1 VAAEEADSETESKTV
16 FIVGVPRS
24 GTTWTM
30 MLLAQ
35 HPRITVLQQ
44 SGLLHALQPL
54 RKWWQSTGGYGKR
67 VVSSSGLSDTFVGD
81 LLESFHLNAFCTHIV
96 QHVYDRVRKTV
107 AGSSV
112 VVDQTPENLEFAE
125 WILQLLPDAYF
136 LHVVRDPRA
145 VYASM
150 RAATATWASAESF
163 PHHPEAVGAMWL
175 DYAMRVKDLK
185 QQTDRVKEVRYEDMI
200 NDGHVQLSSIFSW
213 LDLEFDSSVVEK
225 ALQDCSMEK
234 MRQASVAPQ
243 AFLRKGK
250 ATGWRD
256 EVSRSQ
262 AACVEYNAHPLMG
275 VYDYALT
282 SDRPDQAPL
291 PARVRASAQR
301 IIDPVIE
308 RIKPARDWA
317 KRLAGR

>member
-1 VAAEEADSETESKTV
+1 VATEEADSETESKTV

-30 MLLAQ
+30 MLLEQ
-35 HPRITVLQQ
+35 HTQVTVLQQ

-54 RKWWQSTGGYGKR
+54 HKWWQSTGGYGKR
-67 VVSSSGLSDTFVGD
+67 VVSSSGLSETFVGD
-81 LLESFHLNAFCTHIV
+81 VLESFHLNAFCTPIV
-96 QHVYDRVRKTV
+96 QHVYDRVRKTL
-107 AGSSV
+107 AGSSI

-150 RAATATWASAESF
+150 RAASTTWASAGTF
-163 PHHPEAVGAMWL
+163 PHHPETVGAMWL
-175 DYAMRVKDLK
+175 DYTRSVKDLK

-200 NDGHVQLSSIFSW
+200 NDGHVQLSSVFSW
-213 LDLEFDSSVVEK
+213 LNLEFDGSLVDK
-225 ALQDCSMEK
+225 ALQNCSMEK
-234 MRQASVAPQ
+234 MQQASVAPQ

-250 ATGWRD
+250 AAGWRD
-256 EVSRSQ
+256 EVSRSE
-262 AACVEYNAHPLMG
+262 AACVEYGAHPLMG
-275 VYDYALT
+275 AYDYALT

-291 PARVRASAQR
+291 PARLRASAQR
-301 IIDPVIE
+301 NLDPMIE
-308 RIKPARDWA
+308 RIKPWA